1 VKLVLPSL
9 VEGVDSRTWRSKQ
22 GSVQMLGAMAYCAPK
37 QLGTALP
44 SIVPKLS
51 EILADPHPKV
61 QSAARQALKEVSFQT
76 SSLQLGMR
84 RKFLPC
90 LGLLVCTASRHDQ
103 LSCGKVCG
111 KKDIRTS
118 AYACLCP
125 TASNCISRAVC
136 VLQVGSVIRNAEVQE
151 LVPALL
157 AAIADPNNKA
167 KPALDTLLV
176 TKFVNTVDAASLALI
191 VPVVHRGL
199 RDRSGDVKKK
209 AARIVGN
216 MCGLINEPKV
226 SGPGSLSLSL
236 CLSLSRARGHLS
248 LLQPRCCRGQVA
260 SLFGVQDMAPY
271 VPLLMPE
278 LQSALVDPLPEVRA
292 TAAKALGSLL
302 KGMGEQ
308 HFQGLMPWLL
318 ATLKSEVRS
327 LQLSCQF
334 CRPVNLAC
342 FDRFRHINKRIWR
355 TYWGTFCPD
364 MCEGSRKQ
372 VVGV

>member
-1 VKLVLPSL
+1 MKLVLPSL

-226 SGPGSLSLSL
+226 SGQALSLSLSL
-236 CLSLSRARGHLS
+236 SLARARSSVSAAAKMLSRAGHQPFWCAGHGALCAAADARAAECAGGPSAGGARDGRQGARLAPQGHGRAALSGPHAMAAGHPQIRGAIPSVILS
-248 LLQPRCCRGQVA
+248 VLSPSQI
-260 SLFGVQDMAPY
+260 
-271 VPLLMPE
+271 
-278 LQSALVDPLPEVRA
+278 
-292 TAAKALGSLL
+292 
-302 KGMGEQ
+302 GM
-308 HFQGLMPWLL
+308 
-318 ATLKSEVRS
+318 S
-327 LQLSCQF
+327 
-334 CRPVNLAC
+334 
-342 FDRFRHINKRIWR
+342 
-355 TYWGTFCPD
+355 
-364 MCEGSRKQ
+364 
-372 VVGV
+372 